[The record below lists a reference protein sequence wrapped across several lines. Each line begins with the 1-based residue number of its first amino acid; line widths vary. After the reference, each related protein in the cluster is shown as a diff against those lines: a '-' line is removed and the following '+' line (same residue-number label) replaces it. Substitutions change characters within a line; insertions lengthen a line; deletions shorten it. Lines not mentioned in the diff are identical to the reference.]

1 MRLENE
7 QLHYRARFEVFPY
20 ETQNPAMSKIQQ
32 ILWDWLRNK
41 ERRRK
46 GGDLFE
52 TLSAAGARDAF
63 FDGTLETNYSGGL
76 NVEGQTRLAIDA
88 FTSERDD
95 RTLWA
100 MEYDEPDS
108 RVWFRHWH
116 TRVGLSG
123 SKSGFCLVN
132 VRITY
137 YTLPSYVGNP
147 GLVPFA
153 NVPNFVRE
161 IVELGAYQSC
171 VGETVLNHEETYL
184 TSDNIDEEF
193 TSNLLSEQ
201 RELPLVL
208 MCTDE
213 SGATPVWDAA
223 DLAKKLIGMAN
234 VYVADWRE
242 AELRGRLRELFP
254 RDTPAFQYRCGASML
269 RIYRPGIDLSDPDGW
284 RTHTFFPK
292 GRIDHYCKRGPN
304 EFVDTLSRGLGRS
317 ITKGESDILE
327 LGDVEWARSSRASE
341 ELSRRLEE
349 MRASSLIGKPVGE
362 GAAAS
367 EKRVEELE
375 GELRESQWFLGE
387 YERENASLRGTT
399 AELKSENNELSSEN
413 STLKY
418 RLGSVEDRARSLE
431 AEVGEVRGALE
442 AISAFDRI
450 PSTLSDLLDFVEGI
464 WPSRIVVLDEA
475 RSSAQ
480 SFNGDLNEEW
490 QIIRSVAT
498 VLWSLYFDDDVMSC
512 DVASEY
518 KVKAGYELALTE
530 KKQTK
535 ADQKKMSERRRWY
548 KGAEIDITP
557 HIKGKNKN
565 PKLAFRLH
573 YYVDRDDR
581 KIVVGHCGAHLTT
594 SGTRRIS

>member
-1 MRLENE
+1 M
-7 QLHYRARFEVFPY
+7 
-20 ETQNPAMSKIQQ
+20 
-32 ILWDWLRNK
+32 
-41 ERRRK
+41 
-46 GGDLFE
+46 
-52 TLSAAGARDAF
+52 
-63 FDGTLETNYSGGL
+63 
-76 NVEGQTRLAIDA
+76 
-88 FTSERDD
+88 
-95 RTLWA
+95 
-100 MEYDEPDS
+100 
-108 RVWFRHWH
+108 
-116 TRVGLSG
+116 
-123 SKSGFCLVN
+123 
-132 VRITY
+132 
-137 YTLPSYVGNP
+137 
-147 GLVPFA
+147 
-153 NVPNFVRE
+153 
-161 IVELGAYQSC
+161 
-171 VGETVLNHEETYL
+171 
-184 TSDNIDEEF
+184 
-193 TSNLLSEQ
+193 
-201 RELPLVL
+201 
-208 MCTDE
+208 
-213 SGATPVWDAA
+213 
-223 DLAKKLIGMAN
+223 
-234 VYVADWRE
+234 
-242 AELRGRLRELFP
+242 
-254 RDTPAFQYRCGASML
+254 
-269 RIYRPGIDLSDPDGW
+269 
-284 RTHTFFPK
+284 
-292 GRIDHYCKRGPN
+292 
-304 EFVDTLSRGLGRS
+304 
-317 ITKGESDILE
+317 
-327 LGDVEWARSSRASE
+327 GDVEWARSSRASE

-375 GELRESQWFLGE
+375 AELRESQWFLGE

-475 RSSAQ
+475 RSSSQ

-535 ADQKKMSERRRWY
+535 ADPKKMSERRRWY

-581 KIVVGHCGAHLTT
+581 KIVIGHCGAHLTT